1 MNDERRKTIVKEIDY
16 WRRGKLLPEQY
27 CDFLLNLYLDEQG
40 ERPPASGFAG
50 KAAHAIG
57 HSSGKQWFLVFGA
70 FSLICI
76 VALYFSAFHPVLQT
90 GLSLSAILGLLY
102 YGQRARAN
110 NREAA
115 GLAYI
120 GFGMVFMLGIGLYM
134 LYLHGLSGL
143 GYTAAYLT
151 FCSLFWIVFG
161 IGARIPV
168 LHFSGWAAAILV
180 YALLLAKNGK
190 EPEWYE
196 VQLYWVPG
204 AFVFG
209 WFSWFVHRWSK
220 PASGVLFVTGAL
232 LWFMPELHTAFL
244 LEEQAWIQIQLIVK
258 IALGGVAI
266 FALRK
271 QWIAWVA

>member
-1 MNDERRKTIVKEIDY
+1 MNDERRKTIVREIDY
-16 WRRGKLLPEQY
+16 WRRGRLLPEQY
-27 CDFLLNLYLDEQG
+27 CDFLLNLYLDEKG
-40 ERPPASGFAG
+40 ERPAPAGLTG
-50 KAAHAIG
+50 KAVHAIG
-57 HSSGKQWFLVFGA
+57 QSSGKQWFLVFGV

-76 VALYFSAFHPVLQT
+76 VALYFSVFHPVLQT
-90 GLSLSAILGLLY
+90 GVSLSVIIGLLF
-102 YGQRARAN
+102 YGQRCRVN
-110 NREAA
+110 NQEAT

-120 GFGMVFMLGIGLYM
+120 GIGMVFMLGIGLYM
-134 LYLHGLSGL
+134 LNLHGLSEWGW
-143 GYTAAYLT
+143 TAAYLT
-151 FCSLFWIVFG
+151 LCSLFWILFG
-161 IGARIPV
+161 IGVRIPV
-168 LHFSGWAAAILV
+168 LHFCGWAAAILV
-180 YALLLAKNGK
+180 YTLLLAKNSM

-232 LWFMPELHTAFL
+232 LWFMPELHTAFIL
-244 LEEQAWIQIQLIVK
+244 DEQAWIQVQLIVK
-258 IALGGVAI
+258 IALGGVMI